1 MATRIRPIGNAE
13 AGEASLIAVR
23 AFNDSEVLTALRDG
37 SGDLLLI
44 GWHTPPQDAAVTR
57 AADSLAQAGTAREVA
72 LTLMGRRAITA
83 VRSGS
88 GNLLLISWDV
98 PPGLGSIT
106 RLKDSGTAAL
116 EASQIA
122 MTAISDTM
130 LVTALRD
137 GDGDLLLI
145 SWRLEP
151 DGILSRLDDSGD
163 QAGAASAIT
172 IAALDE
178 ANVVTA
184 VRSGSGHLLLIG
196 WHVSPEGRLQRWEG
210 KAGEAGEF
218 GALAILP
225 LASADATS
233 DVLTAVQDG
242 SGNLLLIAWRAS
254 PSSGTIDRLA
264 DSSSEAG
271 AASDLALT
279 STVTPA
285 GTSIVLVS
293 MRRGAGNL
301 GVIAFEL
308 IADTA
313 GAVIIR
319 TGDYANEDSD
329 GCHRDRPGEAGCG
342 ANPVCQSKRRPPR
355 ADQLQRVAE
364 GDDPHQTD
372 CRRARRRGERHRGAS
387 LQRERGLDGAAQ
399 RLRESATHRLAY
411 DAGRLHG
418 HARRRQR
425 AAGRH
430 GAGGRAHAH
439 GTPRDHG
446 RAQWERQPAVDFLG
460 RASRARLDHAP
471 RGQPQRRRRR
481 QPDCDDRDQRHHVWS
496 PRFATATGI
505 YY

>member
-1 MATRIRPIGNAE
+1 MATRIRPIADAA

-23 AFNDSEVLTALRDG
+23 AFNESEVLTALRDG

-44 GWHTPPQDAAVTR
+44 GWHTPPQDAAITR

-88 GNLLLISWDV
+88 DKLLLISWDV

-116 EASQIA
+116 DASQIA

-151 DGILSRLDDSGD
+151 DGVLSRLDDSGD
-163 QAGAASAIT
+163 QAGEASAIT

-184 VRSGSGHLLLIG
+184 VRNGSGNLLLIG
-196 WHVSPEGRLQRWEG
+196 WQRLTRRPAAALGRQ
-210 KAGEAGEF
+210 AGEAGEF
-218 GALAILP
+218 GAIAILP
-225 LASADATS
+225 MASAGPTT

-254 PSSGTIDRLA
+254 PSSGTIERLA

-293 MRRGAGNL
+293 MRRGGGNL

-308 IADTA
+308 IADAA
-313 GAVIIR
+313 GAIIIR
-319 TGDYANEDSD
+319 TGDYSNRGRY
-329 GCHRDRPGEAGCG
+329 GCHRDRPGETGVG
-342 ANPVCQSKRRPPR
+342 ADPVGQSNRRQPR
-355 ADQLQRVAE
+355 ADHLQRVAE

-372 CRRARRRGERHRGAS
+372 CRRARGRREPHRGAS
-387 LQRERGLDGAAQ
+387 LQRERGA
-399 RLRESATHRLAY
+399 
-411 DAGRLHG
+411 
-418 HARRRQR
+418 
-425 AAGRH
+425 
-430 GAGGRAHAH
+430 
-439 GTPRDHG
+439 
-446 RAQWERQPAVDFLG
+446 
-460 RASRARLDHAP
+460 
-471 RGQPQRRRRR
+471 
-481 QPDCDDRDQRHHVWS
+481 
-496 PRFATATGI
+496 
-505 YY
+505 